1 MALGKNLKKKQL
13 IPDKVEKEAEKKTP
27 AKKPAVKKVEAAK
40 KAVTTKK
47 KSTTSRAKAKSAPAK
62 SASTEKKVAKQT
74 AQKDTKAVLPLAS
87 EEEHLVVS
95 VPAASEPA
103 VNPDLPVYIAQEL
116 IERKR
121 VLRERYLEEIKKLR
135 GKSIQFIVLKIGG
148 EHYALDI
155 DVVKEVVPLKDISK
169 TPNTPEHIKGIVNV
183 RGDTYVV
190 FDLAAK
196 FKIIGDEVARFLLI
210 INSKEITASL
220 MLSTLPATFKVNGDD
235 ISTAMQTMEDVLLDA
250 SYVKG
255 LIHDKEQLIYYLDV
269 VELLKNDKAMIV
281 PDKFLENLNE

>member
-13 IPDKVEKEAEKKTP
+13 IPDKAEKEAEKKP
-27 AKKPAVKKVEAAK
+27 AKKKGLAK
-40 KAVTTKK
+40 KAASTKK
-47 KSTTSRAKAKSAPAK
+47 AGSPEKKTTSRRAKAKTTTQKTVSAPKK
-62 SASTEKKVAKQT
+62 SVKPDKKVKNTPPPQVV
-74 AQKDTKAVLPLAS
+74 Q
-87 EEEHLVVS
+87 EEELTVS
-95 VPAASEPA
+95 VPVGNEPSL
-103 VNPDLPVYIAQEL
+103 NLDLPVYIAQEL

-121 VLRERYLEEIKKLR
+121 ALRAKYNEDIKKLR
-135 GKSIQFIVLKIGG
+135 GQSIQFIVLKMGG
-148 EHYALDI
+148 ELYAVDI

-183 RGDTYVV
+183 RGNTYVV
-190 FDLAAK
+190 FDLATK
-196 FKIIGDEVARFLLI
+196 FKIVGDEVARFLLI

-220 MLSTLPATFKVNGDD
+220 MLSSLPATFKVNGDD

-255 LIHDKEQLIYYLDV
+255 LIHDKERLIYYLDI